1 MKTYLTLGFK
11 HLLALHVSLAYLS
24 MLTGFGML
32 LFTASFFY
40 LLAHPCLLDSLT
52 DVIGLLV
59 FFHWMLTYLMAV
71 IGSGAIILSIA
82 FYQKMYHKV

>member
-1 MKTYLTLGFK
+1 VKTYLILGLK

-40 LLAHPCLLDSLT
+40 LLVHPYSLDSLS
-52 DVIGLLV
+52 DGIGLPV
-59 FFHWMLTYLMAV
+59 FVYWVVTYLMAV
-71 IGSGAIILSIA
+71 IGPGAIILSIA
-82 FYQKMYHKV
+82 FYQKMHRKI